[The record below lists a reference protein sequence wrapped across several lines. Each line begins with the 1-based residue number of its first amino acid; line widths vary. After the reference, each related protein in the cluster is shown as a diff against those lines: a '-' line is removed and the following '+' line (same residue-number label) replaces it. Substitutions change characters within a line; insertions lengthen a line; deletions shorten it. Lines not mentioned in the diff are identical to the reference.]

1 MKFLKILILVFLVIS
16 IPILYIAFDS
26 SDKVLDNAYNEHY
39 QKDYRIYNP
48 PIPEKMDFAGE
59 SLPLDIFYVAES
71 FEREILVNT
80 YWHSNAILVFK
91 RANRWFPLIEPI
103 LKENNIPDDFKYL
116 AVIESGLTNATSP
129 AGAKGFWQF
138 MKSTAN
144 QYGLE
149 VNDEVDERL
158 HVEKATYAACRY
170 LKDAYAKYGNWVSVA
185 ASYNMGM
192 GGLSNQMSRQGESSY
207 FDLSL
212 NSETARY
219 VYRIAALKAIF
230 EAPKSYGFYLKPSDL
245 YPKLTYNLIS
255 LDSAVNDFSDYAKS
269 FNISYRMLKELNP
282 WLLSTKLTNKSR
294 KVYQIKIPDKEML
307 DYSKLKGRMS
317 DKIGIFGDE
326 NGE

>member
-1 MKFLKILILVFLVIS
+1 MKIYKVLIPVILIVSVSLI
-16 IPILYIAFDS
+16 YIAFDS
-26 SDKVLDNAYNEHY
+26 SDNVLDNAYNEHY

-59 SLPLDIFYVAES
+59 ELPLDVFYVAES

-80 YWHSNAILVFK
+80 FWHSNSLLVFK
-91 RANRWFPLIEPI
+91 RANRWFPIIEPI

-138 MKSTAN
+138 MKTTAI

-149 VNDEVDERL
+149 VNGQVDERL
-158 HVEKATYAACRY
+158 HVEKATKAACRY
-170 LKDAYAKYGNWVSVA
+170 LKDAHKKYGSWVSVA

-192 GGLSNQMSRQGESSY
+192 GGLSNQMSRQGENSY

-230 EAPKSYGFYLKPSDL
+230 TAPKNYGFYLKPSDL
-245 YPKLTYNLIS
+245 YPKLSCDLVT
-255 LDSAVNDFSDYAKS
+255 LDSSVNDFAVYAKNL
-269 FNISYRMLKELNP
+269 NISYRMLKELNP
-282 WLLSTKLTNKSR
+282 WILTTQLTNSNAKE
-294 KVYQIKIPDKEML
+294 YQVKIPTKEL
-307 DYSKLKGRMS
+307 NNYSKLKSEMS
-317 DKIGIFGDE
+317 DEIGIFGDE
-326 NGE
+326 KGE